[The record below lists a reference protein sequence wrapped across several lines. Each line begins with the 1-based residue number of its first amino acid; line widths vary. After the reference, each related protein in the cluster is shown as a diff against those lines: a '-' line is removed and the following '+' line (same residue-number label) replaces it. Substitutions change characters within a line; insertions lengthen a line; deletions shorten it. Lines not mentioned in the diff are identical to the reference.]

1 MFYNFTDEARKIIV
15 NAKKEMLNLK
25 HPYVGTEHLLLALLK
40 QKNELSNK
48 LYKVGLSYSLVKKKL
63 IDLVGIGKEESK
75 LSLYTPV
82 LKNVIENAND
92 ISKEYKTDITPEF
105 LFLGILEE
113 GEGIALRLMMNCGID
128 LDKLYQDFIN
138 KINKCKKNKK
148 LYIEEV
154 GINFNKRAR
163 NGDFDPVVGRDKEIN
178 SLIEILVRR
187 TKNNPLLIGE
197 AGVGKTALVEELSRR
212 IENNDVPTKLLDKK
226 IINVDMSS
234 LVAGTKYRGEFEE
247 KVNKIIK
254 ELEEQDDIILFI
266 DEIHTLVGAG
276 GAEGA
281 IDAAN
286 ILKPALSRNKLQ
298 CIGATTINE
307 YKKYIE
313 KDKALDR
320 RFQSLIIDEPKE
332 EDVKNI
338 VFKLKPIYE
347 KYHNV
352 EISNDQLNLIIKLSN
367 KYLKNRKN
375 PDKTIDI
382 LDEVCAHAGI
392 KENKE
397 MILYRNLTK
406 DLKHVLE
413 QKKQYIIVN
422 NYQKAL
428 EIKEEEQR
436 LMDVINDLELKLTKK
451 ISNKVTKKDILEV
464 LKKKINI
471 PIYELENNRVN
482 ARRLFKQITNE
493 IVGQEDAIK
502 NIIDSYINN
511 IKDNQCISFLLSGPS
526 GVGKTK
532 FSTVFSSIISNN
544 VIRLD
549 MSEYSEEHSISKLI
563 GSPAGYVGYDD
574 NQYIFNQIRTYPFTT
589 IILDE
594 IERAHPKVINL
605 FLQILDNNQIKDSKG
620 NDIYFNNT
628 VIIMTTNI
636 EVKDTV
642 GFVKRQ
648 NNEELN
654 NYFGIPFINRI
665 TNIVKFKKLEFNDI
679 QKIITKRIK
688 QKYQK
693 SNLNKHKFLEII
705 DKIQYDE
712 YGARQIEQVL
722 KKEINQLSK

>member
-40 QKNELSNK
+40 QKNALSNK

-113 GEGIALRLMMNCGID
+113 GEGIALRLMMNRGVD

-212 IENNDVPTKLLDKK
+212 IDNNDVPTKLLDKK

-382 LDEVCAHAGI
+382 LDEVCTHAGI

-482 ARRLFKQITNE
+482 ARKLFKQITNE

>member
-40 QKNELSNK
+40 QKNALSNK

-113 GEGIALRLMMNCGID
+113 GEGIALRLMMNCGVD

-392 KENKE
+392 KENKK

-428 EIKEEEQR
+428 KIKEEEQR

-493 IVGQEDAIK
+493 IVGQEAAIK

-532 FSTVFSSIISNN
+532 FSTVFSSIITNN

-642 GFVKRQ
+642 GFMKRQ

>member
-40 QKNELSNK
+40 QKNALSNK

-352 EISNDQLNLIIKLSN
+352 EISNDLLNLIIKLSN

-413 QKKQYIIVN
+413 QKKQYIIAN

-428 EIKEEEQR
+428 ELKEEEQR

-493 IVGQEDAIK
+493 IVGQEAAIK

-532 FSTVFSSIISNN
+532 FSTVFSSIIANN

-642 GFVKRQ
+642 GFMKRQ

-693 SNLNKHKFLEII
+693 SNLDKHKFLEII

>member
-40 QKNELSNK
+40 QKNALSNK

-428 EIKEEEQR
+428 EIKEEEKR

-532 FSTVFSSIISNN
+532 FSTVFSSIITNN

-642 GFVKRQ
+642 GFMKRQ

>member
-40 QKNELSNK
+40 QKNALSNK

-413 QKKQYIIVN
+413 QKKQYIIAN

-428 EIKEEEQR
+428 ELKEEEQR

-493 IVGQEDAIK
+493 IVGQEAAIK

-532 FSTVFSSIISNN
+532 FSTFFSSIISNN

-642 GFVKRQ
+642 GFMKRQ

-693 SNLNKHKFLEII
+693 SNLDKHKFLEII

>member
-40 QKNELSNK
+40 QKNALSNK

-113 GEGIALRLMMNCGID
+113 GEGIALRLMMNCGVD

-352 EISNDQLNLIIKLSN
+352 EISNDLLNLIIKLSN

-382 LDEVCAHAGI
+382 LDEVCTHAGI

-493 IVGQEDAIK
+493 IVGQEAAIK

-642 GFVKRQ
+642 GFMKRQ

>member
-40 QKNELSNK
+40 QKNALSNK

-266 DEIHTLVGAG
+266 DEIHTFVGAG

-413 QKKQYIIVN
+413 QKKQYIIAN

-428 EIKEEEQR
+428 ELKEEEQR

>member
-1 MFYNFTDEARKIIV
+1 MFYNFTEEARKIIV

-40 QKNELSNK
+40 QKNALSNK

-320 RFQSLIIDEPKE
+320 RFQSLIINEPKE

-352 EISNDQLNLIIKLSN
+352 EISNDLLNLIIKLSN

-428 EIKEEEQR
+428 EIKEEEKR

-532 FSTVFSSIISNN
+532 FSTVFSSIITNN

-642 GFVKRQ
+642 GFMKRQ

>member
-40 QKNELSNK
+40 QKNALSNK

-113 GEGIALRLMMNCGID
+113 GEGIALRLMMNCGVD

-212 IENNDVPTKLLDKK
+212 IENNDVPTKLIDKK

-352 EISNDQLNLIIKLSN
+352 EISNEQLNLIIKLSN

-382 LDEVCAHAGI
+382 LDEVCTHAGI

-482 ARRLFKQITNE
+482 ARKLFKQITNE
-493 IVGQEDAIK
+493 IVGQEAAIK

>member
-40 QKNELSNK
+40 QKNTLSNK

-113 GEGIALRLMMNCGID
+113 GEGIALRLMMNCGVD

-154 GINFNKRAR
+154 GINFNKRAH

-428 EIKEEEQR
+428 EIKEEEKR

-636 EVKDTV
+636 EVNDTV
-642 GFVKRQ
+642 GFIKRQ

>member
-1 MFYNFTDEARKIIV
+1 
-15 NAKKEMLNLK
+15 
-25 HPYVGTEHLLLALLK
+25 
-40 QKNELSNK
+40 
-48 LYKVGLSYSLVKKKL
+48 
-63 IDLVGIGKEESK
+63 
-75 LSLYTPV
+75 
-82 LKNVIENAND
+82 
-92 ISKEYKTDITPEF
+92 
-105 LFLGILEE
+105 
-113 GEGIALRLMMNCGID
+113 
-128 LDKLYQDFIN
+128 
-138 KINKCKKNKK
+138 
-148 LYIEEV
+148 
-154 GINFNKRAR
+154 
-163 NGDFDPVVGRDKEIN
+163 
-178 SLIEILVRR
+178 
-187 TKNNPLLIGE
+187 
-197 AGVGKTALVEELSRR
+197 
-212 IENNDVPTKLLDKK
+212 
-226 IINVDMSS
+226 
-234 LVAGTKYRGEFEE
+234 
-247 KVNKIIK
+247 
-254 ELEEQDDIILFI
+254 
-266 DEIHTLVGAG
+266 
-276 GAEGA
+276 
-281 IDAAN
+281 
-286 ILKPALSRNKLQ
+286 
-298 CIGATTINE
+298 
-307 YKKYIE
+307 
-313 KDKALDR
+313 
-320 RFQSLIIDEPKE
+320 
-332 EDVKNI
+332 
-338 VFKLKPIYE
+338 
-347 KYHNV
+347 
-352 EISNDQLNLIIKLSN
+352 
-367 KYLKNRKN
+367 
-375 PDKTIDI
+375 
-382 LDEVCAHAGI
+382 
-392 KENKE
+392 
-397 MILYRNLTK
+397 
-406 DLKHVLE
+406 
-413 QKKQYIIVN
+413 
-422 NYQKAL
+422 
-428 EIKEEEQR
+428 
-436 LMDVINDLELKLTKK
+436 MDVINDLELKLTKK

-493 IVGQEDAIK
+493 IVGQEAAIK

-532 FSTVFSSIISNN
+532 FSTVFSSIIANN

-642 GFVKRQ
+642 GFMKRQ

-693 SNLNKHKFLEII
+693 SNLDKHKFLEII

>member
-40 QKNELSNK
+40 QKNALSNK

-413 QKKQYIIVN
+413 QKKQYIIAN

-428 EIKEEEQR
+428 ELKEEEQR

-493 IVGQEDAIK
+493 IVGQEAAIK

-642 GFVKRQ
+642 GFMKRQ

>member
-40 QKNELSNK
+40 QKNTLSNK

-113 GEGIALRLMMNCGID
+113 GEGIALRLMMNCGVD

-154 GINFNKRAR
+154 GINFNKRAH

-367 KYLKNRKN
+367 NYLKNRKN

-397 MILYRNLTK
+397 TILYRNLTK

-428 EIKEEEQR
+428 EIKEEEKR

-482 ARRLFKQITNE
+482 ARRLFKQITTE

-502 NIIDSYINN
+502 NIIDSYMNN

-642 GFVKRQ
+642 GFMKRQ

>member
-40 QKNELSNK
+40 QKNALSNK

-413 QKKQYIIVN
+413 QKKQYIIAN

-428 EIKEEEQR
+428 ELKEEEQR

-493 IVGQEDAIK
+493 IVGQEAAIK

-642 GFVKRQ
+642 GFMKRQ

-693 SNLNKHKFLEII
+693 SNLDKHKFLEII

>member
-40 QKNELSNK
+40 QKNALSNK
-48 LYKVGLSYSLVKKKL
+48 LYKVGLSYSLVKNKL

-113 GEGIALRLMMNCGID
+113 GEGIALRLMMNCGVD

-352 EISNDQLNLIIKLSN
+352 EISNDLLNLIIKLSN

-382 LDEVCAHAGI
+382 LDEVCTHAGI

-482 ARRLFKQITNE
+482 ARKLFKQITNE
-493 IVGQEDAIK
+493 IIGQEDAIK

-532 FSTVFSSIISNN
+532 FSTVFSSIIANN

-642 GFVKRQ
+642 GFMKRQ

>member
-40 QKNELSNK
+40 QKNALSNK

-413 QKKQYIIVN
+413 QKKQYIIAN

-428 EIKEEEQR
+428 ELKEEEQR

-493 IVGQEDAIK
+493 IVGQEAAIK

-511 IKDNQCISFLLSGPS
+511 IKDNQCISFLLSGPT

-642 GFVKRQ
+642 GFMKRQ